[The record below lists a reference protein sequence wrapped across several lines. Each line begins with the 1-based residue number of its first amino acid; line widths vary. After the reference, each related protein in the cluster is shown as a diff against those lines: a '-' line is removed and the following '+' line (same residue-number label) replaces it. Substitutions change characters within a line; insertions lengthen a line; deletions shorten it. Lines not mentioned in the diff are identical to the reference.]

1 MWENYFLTLNNWVFE
16 KEISTPHPFLVNSNL
31 ILNVLVEF
39 FKESPLEEN
48 CLRGQFSTKL
58 NFFFFSYLEGFD
70 DETSII
76 LYNTNSNVLKNFIFY
91 EKQIVNKLDQE
102 IFYKVTAGV
111 GFFTP
116 YADYFE
122 INEKYPLVANEAYE
136 DRAMI
141 NFSWDKFFDLRNNID
156 AYEKTMSYYIEPFFF
171 F

>member
-1 MWENYFLTLNNWVFE
+1 MLP
-16 KEISTPHPFLVNSNL
+16 KTPYG
-31 ILNVLVEF
+31 ILNTLMEF
-39 FKESPLEEN
+39 FQQTSTKTIAPCN
-48 CLRGQFSTKL
+48 QFSVNL

-70 DETSII
+70 DETATI
-76 LYNTNSNVLKNFIFY
+76 LYNTNSSFTKNYTFY
-91 EKQIVNKLDQE
+91 EKQIINKLDQE
-102 IFYKVTAGV
+102 IFYKVTARV

-122 INEKYPLVANEAYE
+122 INEKYPVPANKAYE